1 MNVLSL
7 FDGMSCGQIALKE
20 MGIKVDN
27 YFASEIKKHAIEF
40 TKYHFPETIHLGDVR
55 KLKTN
60 DLPKIDLLIGG
71 SPCQDL
77 SYLSSRS
84 NEDRAGLK
92 GAKSSLFWEY
102 VRIFREVNPTY
113 FFLENVGSMKTED
126 KRIITKE
133 LGVHP
138 VQINS
143 NLVSAQERNRYYWT
157 NIGMVQSGLFGDL
170 VSGIKQPKDKGI
182 RLQDVIDYNAEPEEV
197 MSKKKLAY
205 IAARV
210 NTMHIALDG
219 EKSMPITAK
228 GYDGWNSHYI
238 TMPNGLI
245 RDLTVNEFKALQTI
259 PDQYTFNCSKSKATN
274 LIGDGWTIDVIKHIF
289 GYLNLEQ

>member
-40 TKYHFPETIHLGDVR
+40 TKYHFPDTIHLGDVR
-55 KLKTN
+55 RLKGES
-60 DLPKIDLLIGG
+60 LPKIDLLIGG

-77 SYLSSRS
+77 SVFSSRS
-84 NEDRAGLK
+84 NEKRSGLK
-92 GAKSSLFWEY
+92 GEKSSLFWEY
-102 VRIFREVNPTY
+102 VRILKETRPKY

-126 KRIITKE
+126 KQIITKE

-138 VQINS
+138 VKINS

-157 NIGMVQSGLFGDL
+157 NIGMVESGLFGDL
-170 VSGIKQPKDKGI
+170 VNGIKQPKDKEI
-182 RLQDVIDYNAEPEEV
+182 RLQDVIDYSAEPEEV

-205 IAARV
+205 IASRADLMYV
-210 NTMHIALDG
+210 SIDG
-219 EKSMPITAK
+219 DKSIPITAK
-228 GYDGWNSHYI
+228 GYTAWNTHYV
-238 TMPNGLI
+238 TMNNGYI
-245 RDLTVNEFKALQTI
+245 RDLTLSEYKALQTI

-274 LIGDGWTIDVIKHIF
+274 LIGDGWTIEVIKHIF
-289 GYLNLEQ
+289 SYLK